1 MIRIAVNENNHKITD
16 LEISGHA
23 GADVYGHDLVCAIVS
38 GIGTG
43 LCNALDQLSDVD
55 DITLEE
61 GHIAIHV
68 SRPDERTETIL
79 RTGLIQLQTAEEV
92 NKDFIIIKISE
103 V

>member
-1 MIRIAVNENNHKITD
+1 MIQITVNEHSDKIVSLD
-16 LEISGHA
+16 ISGHA
-23 GADVYGHDLVCAIVS
+23 GSDDYGHDLVCAIVS

-68 SRPDERTETIL
+68 SRPDERTEMIL